1 MNLSTSAGSSD
12 RRLLELH
19 AATCRTLA
27 HPTRLALIEALREGE
42 RSVGELVR
50 TVGTTAAN
58 VSQHL
63 TAMRAAGVLRVRR
76 ERRYAFY
83 RIGDRRILTAFRLMR
98 EVLLARLTRDAQ
110 LAERPTIRQGRLP
123 ARAAS
128 HR

>member
-1 MNLSTSAGSSD
+1 MTRPASAD

-27 HPTRLALIEALREGE
+27 HPTRLALIDALRDGE
-42 RSVGELVR
+42 HSVSDLVR

-58 VSQHL
+58 LSQHL
-63 TAMRAAGVLRVRR
+63 AAMRAAGVVAVRR
-76 ERRYAFY
+76 AGRYAY
-83 RIGDRRILTAFRLMR
+83 YHIGDRRILTAFRLMR

-110 LAERPTIRQGRLP
+110 LAERPTSGRGRLP
-123 ARAAS
+123 AHGVR